1 MTKKP
6 DLRSM
11 LGLFLLARVMLYL
24 ALPLEAL
31 HGYGDFVTFFSVA
44 QIPGWPYLN
53 YWVEFPPVFPF
64 LSEVLFRLSGG
75 QQHVYTYLL
84 LAVLLA
90 ADAGN
95 LYFFQ
100 RLAGHF
106 WKEDSLLFRVFFY
119 MVILIALPYGWW
131 YFDSLALLALLAG
144 LTYAVERREFRAGI
158 WWGIGALVKLFP
170 LIGLAALWNG
180 RKAGRLL
187 RAAALA
193 AGIFAIG
200 MAALWLVSPQFTAA
214 SLQSQASKGSWET
227 VWALIDGNLS
237 TGNFGDLV
245 ERLDPALAGKPV
257 GNPARISAWITLPVF
272 ALAGFLL
279 LVKSKP
285 SPHRPLSAV
294 GLAMSLFF
302 LWSPGWSVQWALYL
316 IPLFFL
322 GLEKRHAALL
332 TVAFTLVNLLE
343 WPVLLSRG
351 LFELLPVTVL
361 TRALLL
367 VLAAILFAGQLF
379 RERIEEGQIDVPA
392 LEPSV

>member
-1 MTKKP
+1 MKKP
-6 DLRSM
+6 DVRTW

-44 QIPGWPYLN
+44 QIPGWPYLD

-64 LSEVLFRLSGG
+64 LSEALFRLSGE

-84 LAVLLA
+84 LFVLLL

-100 RLAGHF
+100 RLAARF
-106 WKEDSLLFRVFFY
+106 WKEEGLFFRVLFY
-119 MVILIALPYGWW
+119 TVVLIALPYGWW

-144 LTYAVERREFRAGI
+144 LTYTVEGSELRAGVC
-158 WWGIGALVKLFP
+158 WGIGALVKFFP

-180 RKAGRLL
+180 RKVGRLA
-187 RAAALA
+187 RAAVVA

-200 MAALWLVSPQFTAA
+200 MAALALVSPQFTAA
-214 SLQSQASKGSWET
+214 SLRSQSSKGSWET
-227 VWALIDGNLS
+227 VWALIDGNHS

-245 ERLDPALAGKPV
+245 ERLDPALASQPV
-257 GNPARISAWITLPVF
+257 GKPARISAWITLPIF

-294 GLAMSLFF
+294 GLALCLFF
-302 LWSPGWSVQWALYL
+302 LWSPGWSVQWVLYL
-316 IPLFFL
+316 MPIFL
-322 GLEKRHAALL
+322 LALEKRQAVLL
-332 TVAFTLVNLLE
+332 TVTFILVNLLE

-351 LFELLPVTVL
+351 LFDLLPVTVA
-361 TRALLL
+361 TRAVLLI
-367 VLAAILFAGQLF
+367 LAAILFAGQLSQEKMADD
-379 RERIEEGQIDVPA
+379 RTSVPT
-392 LEPSV
+392 LNP